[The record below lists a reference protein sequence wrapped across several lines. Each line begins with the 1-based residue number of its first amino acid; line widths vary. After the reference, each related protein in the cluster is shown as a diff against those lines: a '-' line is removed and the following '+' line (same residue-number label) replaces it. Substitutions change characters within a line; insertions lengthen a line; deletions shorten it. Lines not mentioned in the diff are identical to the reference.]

1 LKDDR
6 GSQCGDNLG
15 IEQLFFIISI
25 VFKYIKCVIIIDI
38 LICVFDNQHFMFQ
51 LSISIPIAFSA
62 DLWLRVLEQFLL
74 LMLIVGRWILP
85 KGSISHDQLSQLL
98 LVYVGTA
105 ADIVE
110 FYEAF
115 SEDEVRFLIQ

>member
-1 LKDDR
+1 MEDKHSKKERCTNLPYDKPFYMAFLFL
-6 GSQCGDNLG
+6 SQL
-15 IEQLFFIISI
+15 Q
-25 VFKYIKCVIIIDI
+25 
-38 LICVFDNQHFMFQ
+38 
-51 LSISIPIAFSA
+51 ISIPLALTA

-74 LMLIVGRWILP
+74 LMLIVGRWLLP
-85 KGSISHDQLSQLL
+85 KGELSHDQLSQLL

-115 SEDEVRFLIQ
+115 SEDEVSTFVLR